1 MLICHWLN
9 VLLVLIPG
17 QEVNEE
23 AVDQQQAGPMA
34 VEQDQ
39 QEDVEAQDVG
49 EPGIIGE
56 LMNPIN
62 CYGY

>member
-17 QEVNEE
+17 LEVNEE
-23 AVDQQQAGPMA
+23 AVDQQQGVAMD

-39 QEDVEAQDVG
+39 QEEVEAQDVG
-49 EPGIIGE
+49 EPGLIGE
-56 LMNPIN
+56 LMNP
-62 CYGY
+62 

>member
-23 AVDQQQAGPMA
+23 AVDQQQGVAMD
-34 VEQDQ
+34 VEEDQ
-39 QEDVEAQDVG
+39 QEEVEAQDIG
-49 EPGIIGE
+49 EPGLIGE
-56 LMNPIN
+56 LMNP
-62 CYGY
+62 